1 MSVESQVYIW
11 TVGKHAD
18 PQAVDAQLSAQS
30 APHGVSVK
38 SEGLANWNL
47 CQGFARIA
55 ATESGEEQK
64 NPLILFMRDMVKRK
78 LGSGMVVP
86 STVRTIALSR
96 NLRWRRRSRRLAIP
110 YKIYAMR
117 ADGADEQLF
126 AAISVRWAKKLNR
139 GGRTRVA
146 KPTKVTMS

>member
-96 NLRWRRRSRRLAIP
+96 NLDGGVAPAASQSLTRSMPCAPMELTNN
-110 YKIYAMR
+110 YLLQF
-117 ADGADEQLF
+117 QL
-126 AAISVRWAKKLNR
+126 
-139 GGRTRVA
+139 GGR
-146 KPTKVTMS
+146 KN